1 MDIRIIL
8 GLTLCYFIAILGFVV
23 FARYKT
29 TKSLMPSISEFF
41 LASKDLNPIILAC
54 TYAASLFSTFSILGL
69 PALIYAHGISSIYFI
84 AITDALGL
92 TLLII
97 IGKRLHRMGQE
108 KRMFSPIEA
117 ISENYNCQRLGCIVA
132 AIFTLALLP
141 YISLQLVGIGAF
153 IDSYSGGRIDY
164 LTGVGAMMT
173 IVLLYLFLG
182 GMRAVA
188 YTDFIQLIAMVFGL
202 LAGAL
207 FLTHH
212 YDINVAAMFSDLQ
225 QTSPLHFMAPGAKD
239 YFHLPMILSMAI
251 VTAGVFIQPHLLT
264 RALMARK
271 ESHINIM
278 ALGTVIGRV
287 VTTAL
292 AIFIGVFA
300 YVTYGGDL
308 KPNLVM
314 GEVFRDLGGLGL
326 IGLIISVFMLMGALG
341 AAMSTADSLLISIG
355 QISTRDIIR
364 PFFKLSSKHQ
374 VLLSKAI
381 MSAILVFSF
390 LIGLNPPKY
399 MTDLAIYSGAI
410 SAILVPTF
418 LSFTWKHRSLLAAY
432 SSTLIGAAA
441 LCILTI
447 LKLNG
452 IFEIKS
458 IHVGLLPTLASF
470 AVYYS
475 VALLFRKTPASQL
488 SPAP

>member
-1 MDIRIIL
+1 MDIRIVL
-8 GLTLCYFIAILGFVV
+8 GLSFLYFMAILAFVLV
-23 FARYKT
+23 ARFKATKT
-29 TKSLMPSISEFF
+29 LMPSIGEFF
-41 LASKDLNPIILAC
+41 LASKNLSPFVLTC

-84 AITDALGL
+84 AITDAIGL

-97 IGKRLHRMGQE
+97 IGKRLHRLGQK

-132 AIFTLALLP
+132 AIFTIALLP

-164 LTGVGAMMT
+164 LTGVGSMMG
-173 IVLLYLFLG
+173 IILIYLFLG

-212 YDINVAAMFSDLQ
+212 YDINVAAMFSDLNQ
-225 QTSPLHFMAPGAKD
+225 RSPLHFMAPGAKD
-239 YFHLPMILSMAI
+239 YFHLPMILSMAV

-264 RALMARK
+264 RALMAKK

-278 ALGTVIGRV
+278 ALGTVIGRII
-287 VTTAL
+287 TTAL
-292 AIFIGVFA
+292 AVFIGVFA
-300 YVTYGGDL
+300 FVTYGGDL

-326 IGLIISVFMLMGALG
+326 FGLIISVLMLMGALG

-364 PFFKLSSKHQ
+364 PFIKLSPQRQ

-390 LIGLNPPKY
+390 IIGLNPPRY

-418 LSFTWKHRSLLAAY
+418 LSFTWKHRSTLAAY
-432 SSTLIGAAA
+432 SSALIGAAA
-441 LCILTI
+441 LCTLTI

-475 VALLFRKTPASQL
+475 VALLFRKTPASPL